1 MLGGG
6 CHPTCPPRSAV
17 EAYCIPRAVPEFV
30 DHATKTV
37 HAIQIQPKIQRFI
50 CMT

>member
-17 EAYCIPRAVPEFV
+17 ETYRIPRAVPEVV
-30 DHATKTV
+30 DHTTKTAD
-37 HAIQIQPKIQRFI
+37 AIQIQPKILHFI
-50 CMT
+50 YTT